1 MFFSTFR
8 QNIFLACVCFVL
20 AVFFFPSTTFAQDEK
35 IQNFNAHITIVQNGD
50 LLVTEKIVYD
60 FGTQQKHGIFRDI
73 PLTSIEGPELSIVV
87 NGVRDETGHVYQYT
101 TSYQGSVLRIKIG
114 DPDKLITGVRTYFIE
129 YGVQN
134 AIRSF
139 DDHDELY
146 WNVTGNQWPV
156 AIQHTQATI
165 EIAPNGIFDVP
176 QMACFTGVEGMTENS
191 CTSRYDEVSH
201 RTEYESTRLL
211 NVGEGM
217 TIVFGIP
224 HGVITPV
231 SVVSQHPAN
240 NVNDSWVKVVVIGI
254 FLCVSIAFFFIRIV
268 FGKVLLTVFSSSYAG
283 SKNRVKP
290 NVPKTLRGT
299 PVVVEYAPPDN
310 LPPIDI
316 GTLLDRRTDVTD
328 ISSVIIDLA
337 VRGYIKIKYTTK
349 VIPFW
354 PDKKDF
360 ELVKMK
366 DGATLGHPAEKI
378 LFRMLFKERDTVSL
392 SELKGKEVVFQQ
404 CVREIKNNT
413 EDHLCVA
420 GYLIQKP
427 KARYT
432 ITIGPLVIFAV
443 AILSFFLG
451 KAVEFIP
458 LGVILCAL
466 FLYKSTP
473 DRITQK
479 GIAVFGKI
487 LGFTEFLRLTEKDR
501 LALLNAPDLR
511 PETFEKFLP
520 YAMVLGVEEQWA
532 EKFEGIYNT
541 MPQWYDD
548 PTTTHF
554 GSRIMTRNLASFG
567 SSFNQVF
574 YITSPRS
581 SSGFSGGHSGGG
593 SGGGGGGSW

>member
-8 QNIFLACVCFVL
+8 QNIFLACVCFAV
-20 AVFFFPSTTFAQDEK
+20 AVFLFPSTVRAQDEV
-35 IQNFNAHITIVQNGD
+35 IQDINVHINIAQNGE
-50 LLVTEKIVYD
+50 LLVVEQIVYD

-73 PLTSIEGPELSIVV
+73 PLTNTEGPELSIIV
-87 NGVRDETGHVYQYT
+87 NGVRDEAGHIYQYT
-101 TSYQGSVLRIKIG
+101 TSYQGTMLYIKIG
-114 DPDKLITGVRTYFIE
+114 DPERLVTGVHTYIIE
-129 YGVQN
+129 YAVQN

-139 DDHDELY
+139 DDHIELY

-156 AIQHTQATI
+156 AIQHTKATVQI
-165 EIAPNGIFDVP
+165 VPYIPFGIP
-176 QMACFTGVEGMTENS
+176 RMACFTGTEGMMES
-191 CTSRYDEVSH
+191 ACTMRYDEVSH
-201 RTEYESTRLL
+201 GAEYEST
-211 NVGEGM
+211 VSFSSGEGM

-224 HGVITPV
+224 RGIITPV
-231 SVVSQHPAN
+231 PVVSQRLAGDA
-240 NVNDSWVKVVVIGI
+240 NDSWVKTVVIGI

-268 FGKVLLTVFSSSYAG
+268 FGKVLSTVFSSSYAG
-283 SKNRVKP
+283 SKNRAKP

-316 GTLLDRRTDVTD
+316 GTLLDRRTDVAD

-349 VIPFW
+349 EIPFW

-366 DGATLGHPAEKI
+366 DGATLMHPAEKI
-378 LFRMLFKERDTVSL
+378 LFRMLFKERDAVLL
-392 SELKGKEVVFQQ
+392 SELKDKEVVFQQ
-404 CVREIKNNT
+404 CVREIKSNT
-413 EDHLCVA
+413 ENYLCTA
-420 GYLIQKP
+420 GYLVQKP
-427 KARYT
+427 KARHT

-451 KAVEFIP
+451 KAAEFIP
-458 LGVILCAL
+458 LGVILYAL
-466 FLYKSTP
+466 FLYKSVP
-473 DRITQK
+473 DRITEK
-479 GIAVFGKI
+479 GIVVFAKI
-487 LGFTEFLRLTEKDR
+487 LGFMEFLRLTEKEK
-501 LALLNAPDLR
+501 LTLLNAPDLQ

-541 MPQWYDD
+541 TPQWYDD

-554 GSRIMTRNLASFG
+554 GSHIMTRNLALFG

-574 YITSPRS
+574 YITTPRS